1 MTERVR
7 EIERAW
13 KELKPKKEEM
23 GTLRYGKRVSY
34 LQT

>member
-13 KELKPKKEEM
+13 KGLKPKKKKKWGHS
-23 GTLRYGKRVSY
+23 GTEKE
-34 LQT
+34 